1 MIQLTKHP
9 RFTIAQKVKY
19 LVLTG
24 QAEYFLDAIVIGSS
38 LDGDTYS
45 YSIKLNGGFI
55 ISPVPETALT
65 VGMPTATAFQHS
77 NN

>member
-19 LVLTG
+19 LVRIW
-24 QAEYFLDAIVIGSS
+24 QAECFLDAIVIGSS
-38 LDGDTYS
+38 LAGDTYS

-55 ISPVPETALT
+55 ISPVPETDLT
-65 VGMPTATAFQHS
+65 VGMPTATTFQHS